1 MQMLAEGDSCKV
13 TISSF
18 VKKKK
23 NDSVKMQCE
32 IAVC

>member
-18 VKKKK
+18 VKKK